1 MPETALRADWG
12 WQPVQ
17 STSSCLAGTGSTGAR
32 QRLSGRQDQSG
43 KWQEDGSFLAAGE
56 QGTIGDSKTQSRSS
70 CVVSAGLSS
79 RGCQKLCVGDW
90 EQEVG
95 ESSSVVAANETAC
108 EVAEWRGH
116 GDLCK
121 RSLFGDA
128 WPGGKLQGE
137 LA

>member
-1 MPETALRADWG
+1 MGPQCKRSASCGRPTA
-12 WQPVQ
+12 
-17 STSSCLAGTGSTGAR
+17 
-32 QRLSGRQDQSG
+32 SG
-43 KWQEDGSFLAAGE
+43 KAA
-56 QGTIGDSKTQSRSS
+56 D
-70 CVVSAGLSS
+70 
-79 RGCQKLCVGDW
+79 RGCPKRCVGDW

-108 EVAEWRGH
+108 EVGEWRGC